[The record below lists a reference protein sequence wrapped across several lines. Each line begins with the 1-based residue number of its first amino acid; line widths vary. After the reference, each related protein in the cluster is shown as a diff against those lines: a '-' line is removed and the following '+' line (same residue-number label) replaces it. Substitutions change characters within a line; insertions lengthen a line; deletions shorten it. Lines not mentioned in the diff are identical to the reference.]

1 VSVHATVS
9 QCELFHGYI
18 TDYFAVCCLLYR
30 IINIMSSSGESVV
43 VGKLLSGTEVA
54 KYVLI
59 SFICVCK
66 LINN

>member
-1 VSVHATVS
+1 
-9 QCELFHGYI
+9 
-18 TDYFAVCCLLYR
+18 
-30 IINIMSSSGESVV
+30 MSSSNESAE

-59 SFICVCK
+59 SFIYIYK